1 MEEKIHEFN
10 PQVVDDDQMVLSDIG
25 DLEEEEYS
33 SDAIAELFKLP
44 TRVSKALDTQKD
56 LEAIKAM
63 VDDGEYQSAIEMV
76 KNDSKLSPQQKTD
89 LIMQILDHRN
99 EALQKGGEINNKQ
112 RESKG
117 KTIVLVVSSV
127 VSGIVAVCEYFNWR
141 KRK

>member
-1 MEEKIHEFN
+1 MEEKIHELN
-10 PQVVDDDQMVLSDIG
+10 PQVVDDDQMVLSDID

-33 SDAIAELFKLP
+33 SDAIVELFKLP
-44 TRVSKALDTQKD
+44 TRVSKALDTKKD

-63 VDDGEYQSAIEMV
+63 VDDGEYQSAIERI
-76 KNDSKLSPQQKTD
+76 KNDDTLTSQQKND

-127 VSGIVAVCEYFNWR
+127 FSGLVAICEYIDWR
-141 KRK
+141 RRK